1 MTMTQAQAFSLNEHL
16 SDYPDDMTYAD
27 VIYLIREHDDRVT
40 PWIWFEHTPPET
52 LIENIDNTLSH
63 FQNVTAQTDATL
75 QVVWETLNGLV
86 YDIENHN
93 DLQHMGEAIIDCRD
107 CLEKLGVHACNER

>member
-1 MTMTQAQAFSLNEHL
+1 MTTTQAQAFSLNEHL

-63 FQNVTAQTDATL
+63 FQNVTAQTAATL
-75 QVVWETLNGLV
+75 QVVWEQLNGALH
-86 YDIENHN
+86 DIT
-93 DLQHMGEAIIDCRD
+93 DGDPADAQGAIEDCIIR
-107 CLEKLGVHACNER
+107 LEVLGIGK

>member
-1 MTMTQAQAFSLNEHL
+1 MTMTHAQAFSLNEWL
-16 SDYPDDMTYAD
+16 SDYPDDMPYEK
-27 VIYLIREHDDRVT
+27 VIELIRNDDDRVT

-63 FQNVTAQTDATL
+63 FENVTAQMKADTDAAL

-86 YDIENHN
+86 YDIENYN
-93 DLQHMGEAIIDCRD
+93 DLQYMGEAIIDCRD
-107 CLEKLGVHACNER
+107 RLEKMGVHK